1 MKNNLSLAGS
11 EIINESRT
19 KYNNS
24 NILNTTPI
32 KTEQKQKIITKS
44 YKISD
49 ENTQDKNSISNKNK
63 ESYTAKRE
71 SLTTKKYSLD
81 LSKIKYNDG
90 YILTDAVNSN
100 PGYGLW
106 ALKLQK
112 KDKDNHNKKILENI
126 TTKRKSIKNI
136 TTINSNITNNSNINK
151 ITITTNN
158 ISNNKIIDKS
168 LDLSINSKN
177 NEIKKRNK
185 LLIEDLKMRCNDLES
200 KCTNLVSNLDQ
211 KIFMCNNS
219 IKLKNE
225 YESLLQQN
233 TKDIKLINE
242 KCSTLSLENSKMDN
256 VYKNMENEVNRL
268 LNVMKTDKENMEKIK
283 EEFKTRLK
291 EEENERQR
299 LNNILKDVTEKL
311 KFLEEENEEKTK
323 EKNIENLN
331 NNLNINI
338 EIVNKE
344 DSEAKKEF
352 EDENLNDVILELE
365 LKICDMKKKINK
377 QEEENEKLKKIIRFK
392 EEKNGIEKYKL
403 KNLNYLLQFQ
413 KENQK
418 NDLYIVSQKN
428 SLISELRKKVHIK
441 SKSNNKMINSFSLRK
456 VYK

>member
-11 EIINESRT
+11 EIINESKSR
-19 KYNNS
+19 YNNS
-24 NILNTTPI
+24 IISITSPI
-32 KTEQKQKIITKS
+32 KNNQEQKIITKS
-44 YKISD
+44 YKIID
-49 ENTQDKNSISNKNK
+49 QNISNINNISNNNIETPKDKKPSQNK
-63 ESYTAKRE
+63 KVF
-71 SLTTKKYSLD
+71 SLD

-268 LNVMKTDKENMEKIK
+268 LNVMKTDKENKIG
-283 EEFKTRLK
+283 RAH
-291 EEENERQR
+291 
-299 LNNILKDVTEKL
+299 V
-311 KFLEEENEEKTK
+311 
-323 EKNIENLN
+323 
-331 NNLNINI
+331 
-338 EIVNKE
+338 
-344 DSEAKKEF
+344 
-352 EDENLNDVILELE
+352 
-365 LKICDMKKKINK
+365 
-377 QEEENEKLKKIIRFK
+377 
-392 EEKNGIEKYKL
+392 
-403 KNLNYLLQFQ
+403 
-413 KENQK
+413 
-418 NDLYIVSQKN
+418 
-428 SLISELRKKVHIK
+428 
-441 SKSNNKMINSFSLRK
+441 
-456 VYK
+456 